1 MKTREAVGDF
11 VLSVPSNRTEFSI
24 HSPSLVERVEDLRAF
39 DFFLENQIKYQ
50 IKMLSVSLRC
60 DYHFFKKITDGLEIL
75 GTSKTCIKK
84 EHSQRRFCTK
94 RIASCRIFSKRR
106 TLNTDSPYLKMKRN
120 ILEALNKTNN
130 NKTETEAA
138 KLPIKQEDFI

>member
-94 RIASCRIFSKRR
+94 KNRFLQNFFK
-106 TLNTDSPYLKMKRN
+106 
-120 ILEALNKTNN
+120 
-130 NKTETEAA
+130 A
-138 KLPIKQEDFI
+138 KNVKYRLSLFENEKEHFGSTK